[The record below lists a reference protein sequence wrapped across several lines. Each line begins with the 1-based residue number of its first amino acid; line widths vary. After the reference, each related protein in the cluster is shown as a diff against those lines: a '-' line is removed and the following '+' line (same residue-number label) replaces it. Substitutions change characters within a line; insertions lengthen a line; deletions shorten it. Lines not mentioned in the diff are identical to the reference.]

1 MVSVER
7 FEEREACW
15 DLLICHRYLLGP
27 TFQKITKF
35 LLPRNTMVCDGAS
48 VSDFQRAQCPYV
60 INCSCTGTEGN
71 IEERIWDFH
80 RGDGK
85 CRKSI

>member
-1 MVSVER
+1 MVFVER

-35 LLPRNTMVCDGAS
+35 LLPRNTMV
-48 VSDFQRAQCPYV
+48 SDFQRAQCLYV

-71 IEERIWDFH
+71 IEERIWDSH
-80 RGDGK
+80 
-85 CRKSI
+85 